1 MTYGGHSAT
10 EKDRKWPDSGLL
22 GIAFSSFFSSGYEH
36 LFEWWKIKNKC
47 CGRRRHHKLPEV
59 DNPIPI
65 GVKDVEDLDKMVFI
79 EN

>member
-1 MTYGGHSAT
+1 MII
-10 EKDRKWPDSGLL
+10 L
-22 GIAFSSFFSSGYEH
+22 GSIRNDFFLE
-36 LFEWWKIKNKC
+36 LWKIKNKC

-65 GVKDVEDLDKMVFI
+65 GVKDVEDLDMMVFI

>member
-1 MTYGGHSAT
+1 MIRLGSITYRFSLV
-10 EKDRKWPDSGLL
+10 LL
-22 GIAFSSFFSSGYEH
+22 HKYVASGYEH

-65 GVKDVEDLDKMVFI
+65 GVKDVEDLDKMVLLKI
-79 EN
+79 K